1 MTTLRVEG
9 KSTQRNF
16 VRERLRPEVQ
26 PLTLLYTT
34 LDRQDTLFA
43 YPSLTNSIP
52 FTYWFRKLHPFL
64 TPVNTPSFKY
74 E

>member
-1 MTTLRVEG
+1 MATLRVEG
-9 KSTQRNF
+9 KSTQQNF

-34 LDRQDTLFA
+34 LDRQDNLFA

-52 FTYWFRKLHPFL
+52 LTYWFRKLHPF
-64 TPVNTPSFKY
+64 
-74 E
+74 

>member
-1 MTTLRVEG
+1 MATLRVEG
-9 KSTQRNF
+9 KSTQQNF

-34 LDRQDTLFA
+34 LDRQDNLFA

-52 FTYWFRKLHPFL
+52 FTTGLESCIPF
-64 TPVNTPSFKY
+64 NSCKY
-74 E
+74 IVF

>member
-1 MTTLRVEG
+1 MATLRVEG
-9 KSTQRNF
+9 KSTQQNF

-34 LDRQDTLFA
+34 LDKQDNLFA

-52 FTYWFRKLHPFL
+52 FTYWFRKLHPFSL
-64 TPVNTPSFKY
+64 L
-74 E
+74 